1 MNTVIPH
8 LKQLLTNIDIKL
20 FPYQRGDNIYIG
32 NSCVKKQKQSFKVFS
47 NKKFVAETFTKL
59 AALTL
64 AKHNFDEMTKIQ
76 VCKLDQNIEKH
87 YNDCVFYKHSMKK
100 TKDKWK
106 EDLLETRLE
115 ISSAKI
121 DDAVE
126 ELVNIF
132 TKN

>member
-1 MNTVIPH
+1 MTNKCHHKRESASVVGD
-8 LKQLLTNIDIKL
+8 LLAL
-20 FPYQRGDNIYIG
+20 FPFLLR
-32 NSCVKKQKQSFKVFS
+32 NSCVKKQRQSFKVFS

-64 AKHNFDEMTKIQ
+64 AKHNFDEHTKIY
-76 VCKLDQNIEKH
+76 VCKLDKNIEKH
-87 YNDCVFYKHSMKK
+87 YNDCVFYKHSIKK

-106 EDLLETRLE
+106 EDLLETRLD

-121 DDAVE
+121 DNAVE